1 MEACAA
7 SAFTKRIKEENW
19 DKLRKSG
26 IVPVN
31 DIFKPYFN
39 SIERYQVYY
48 GSRGSG
54 KSRFIPQ
61 KLVNQCIT
69 HSYFKCIYVR
79 KGRIDIKE
87 SMYDVL
93 RKVISE
99 HGLLGQF
106 RFNESTLKITH
117 VPTGNCFIAKGMDD
131 PEKSKSIEE
140 PTCTWCE
147 EATEL
152 EQEDFVTLDQNLRT
166 RRGAL
171 QSIVSFNPIHEE
183 HWLRTFFFSEDNPH
197 APHPRFD
204 DIAICRSTL
213 WNNPFIDR
221 EKYAKSLIAAACGN
235 QNIIRVV
242 VEGDWG
248 QTENGN
254 PWLYSLD
261 TKKHFKDVPFLPAYP
276 IYISFDFN
284 NDPFA
289 CTIRQSSP
297 QLGEPNSFIHYI
309 DEIVGQHKIED
320 TCQMIKTRYPSS
332 IIYITGDRS
341 GNNDDLGRNQTLY
354 QMIAGMLGLN
364 KKQVITNSSNL
375 LHSES
380 RLLCNVMFE
389 HHPNL
394 YISPKCVQ
402 LRKDCEKA
410 TVDSEH
416 RLPSQ
421 LKKDREHF
429 KMDTFDAMRYDFQ
442 THFNDW
448 AKRIY
453 SKLIK

>member
-1 MEACAA
+1 MQPVYA
-7 SAFTKRIKEENW
+7 SKFLSKLNTEE
-19 DKLRKSG
+19 REIARRGG
-26 IVPVN
+26 IVPIN
-31 DIFKPYFN
+31 DVFFDYFDKTFRHE
-39 SIERYQVYY
+39 IYY
-48 GSRGSG
+48 GGRGSG
-54 KSRFIPQ
+54 KSKFIAA
-61 KLVNQCIT
+61 KLIKKCIT
-69 HSYFKCIYVR
+69 DRYFKYQYSR
-79 KGRIDIKE
+79 KHQVDIKE
-87 SMYDVL
+87 SQFDLLKSTVRSMGRY
-93 RKVISE
+93 SE
-99 HGLLGQF
+99 F
-106 RFNESTLKITH
+106 TFNESTFRVTH
-117 VPTGNCFIAKGMDD
+117 KPTGNCFIAKGMDD
-131 PEKSKSIEE
+131 PEKSKGIDEINGFWGEE
-140 PTCTWCE
+140 I
-147 EATEL
+147 TEFDM
-152 EQEDFVTLDQNLRT
+152 EDIIGVNQNLRT
-166 RRGAL
+166 EAAPL
-171 QSIVSFNPIHEE
+171 NAIYSFNPIHEE
-183 HWLRTFFFSEDNPH
+183 NWVRSYFFDKDNAHKLKSDFKNSIALRT
-197 APHPRFD
+197 
-204 DIAICRSTL
+204 TL
-213 WNNPFIDR
+213 WDNHFINR
-221 EKYAKSLIAAACGN
+221 QMYADELTAGACGN
-235 QNIIRVV
+235 ENIIRVV
-242 VEGDWG
+242 LTGDWG

-261 TKKHFKDVPFLPAYP
+261 TKKHFKDVPFLPSYP